1 MQTIQQYV
9 LGARARLCRAGVP
22 DAEADLDARL
32 LARHALGWDAVR
44 LLSSYADAAPH
55 GFGER
60 FEAIVARRAAREPM
74 AYITGTQEFW
84 GLSFEVTAAV
94 LIPRP
99 ETEIIVEAALE
110 LFPVRDQPLR
120 IADVGTG
127 SGCLAIALA
136 SERPHA
142 RVAAIDVSAAALE
155 VAARNAA
162 RHRVDGRVAFVHGNL
177 LDNET
182 LERPGFD
189 LIVSNPPYVPDGDRP
204 RMQPEV
210 RDHEPAA
217 ALYAGPDG
225 LAVVS
230 VLVPQAVGRLGPNG
244 YLVFEIGI
252 GQADAVERLISAT
265 AGLTMVAVRNDL
277 QGIPRAVIAR
287 RTS

>member
-9 LGARARLCRAGVP
+9 LGARARLRSAGVP
-22 DAEADLDARL
+22 DAEAELDARL

-44 LLSSYADAAPH
+44 LLSSFADAAPH

-60 FEAIVARRAAREPM
+60 FEALIARRAARAPM

-84 GLSFEVTAAV
+84 GLSFEVTPAV

-99 ETEIIVEAALE
+99 ETEIIVEAALD
-110 LFPVRDQPLR
+110 LFPDRDRPLQ

-127 SGCLAIALA
+127 SGCLAVALA
-136 SERPHA
+136 LERPQAH
-142 RVAAIDVSAAALE
+142 VVAIDVSDAALE

-162 RHRVDGRVAFVHGNL
+162 RHGVDGRVTFVQGDLLNSEL
-177 LDNET
+177 LDRSRFN
-182 LERPGFD
+182 

-225 LAVVS
+225 LAVVRA
-230 VLVPQAVGRLGPNG
+230 LVPQAVGRLAASGS
-244 YLVFEIGI
+244 LAFEIGI

-265 AGLTMVAVRNDL
+265 AGLTMVTVRNDL
-277 QGIPRAVIAR
+277 QGIPRTVIAR